1 MAIIKPF
8 CAVRFTVP
16 VDSVVAPP
24 YDVIS
29 PEERQKLAQSDAHNI
44 VHLTLPEGRS
54 DDRSQ
59 YVKYAQAAAMLTEWR
74 REQVLAPDQAPG
86 YYFYRQTFTDP
97 VSGQKHVRTAVIGL
111 LRAEPYETGTVM
123 PHEQT
128 FPGHK
133 EDRLRLLEATRTHLE
148 CIYGMYDDADGGIK
162 KALDAATF
170 EPLCS
175 TETPDGIYHEL
186 YVSDD
191 KKTNAALEA
200 LFADKRILIADGH
213 HRYETILNFRREY
226 IQATGTV
233 AEDFLPVAF
242 TALQDPGLIV
252 LPTHRMVKVMPPEA
266 LAGLPGKLEEYFEV
280 SEVPVKDLP
289 EMVRKVG
296 SSGARAVGIVLPN
309 KGYLCTLRDIAVMD
323 KVVEEDHSTVW
334 KRLDVTVLHTLVME
348 KLLGLPKGVEA
359 YTRDDNEVL
368 DKVASGE
375 YAAGFMINAPTV
387 DETREIASSGEKMP
401 QKSTFFYPKLLS
413 GLVMWSFSDCIG

>member
-8 CAVRFTVP
+8 CAVRYTMP
-16 VDSVVAPP
+16 IDTVVAPP

-29 PEERQKLAQSDAHNI
+29 PEDRQKLGQSNAYNI
-44 VHLTLPEGRS
+44 VHLTLPEGKS

-59 YVKYAQAAAMLTEWR
+59 YVKYAQAAARLTEWR
-74 REQVLAPDQAPG
+74 REQQLVPDQKPG
-86 YYFYRQTFTDP
+86 YYLYRQTFTDP
-97 VSGQKHVRTAVIGL
+97 VTGQKHKRSAIIGL
-111 LRAEPYETGTVM
+111 LRSEPYETGTVM

-148 CIYGMYDDADGGIK
+148 CIYGMYDDANGKIK
-162 KALDAATF
+162 QTLENATF

-186 YVSDD
+186 YVCDD
-191 KKTNAALEA
+191 EQTNVEIEG

-213 HRYETILNFRREY
+213 HRYETILNFRKQY
-226 IQATGTV
+226 VQATGTV
-233 AEDFLPVAF
+233 PEDFLPVAF

-252 LPTHRMVKVMPPEA
+252 LPTHRMVKSMPPEVMA
-266 LAGLPGKLEEYFEV
+266 NFPAKLEEYFQVDEV
-280 SEVPVKDLP
+280 KVEELP
-289 EMVRKVG
+289 EMVRKAA
-296 SSGARAVGIVLPN
+296 SNGARVVGIVLPN
-309 KGYLCTLRDIAVMD
+309 KGYLCTLRDIDIMD
-323 KVVEEDHSTVW
+323 KVVEEEHSMVW
-334 KRLDVTVLHTLVME
+334 KRLDVTVLHTLMME

-368 DKVASGE
+368 DKVGSGE
-375 YAAGFMINAPTV
+375 FAAGFMINAPTV

-413 GLVMWSFSDCIG
+413 GLVMWSFGDGIG